1 MVRFS
6 RSCSC
11 SELYTKLNTLV
22 AQTGLP
28 LPPDGKAFPIS
39 FWQGHPT
46 DCFGRIS
53 VRKTCNRL
61 KFSVREMSSRAFLN
75 KIN

>member
-1 MVRFS
+1 MVVITRPGHKEGFHCNNTIGFS
-6 RSCSC
+6 DSW
-11 SELYTKLNTLV
+11 EKY
-22 AQTGLP
+22 
-28 LPPDGKAFPIS
+28 
-39 FWQGHPT
+39 QGHPT

-61 KFSVREMSSRAFLN
+61 KFSVREMSSRAFLI